1 MLWELVQE
9 QSHIAEAQSLAR
21 FFHDYYQQFFHVKEV
36 LVNTPSSK
44 ALINK
49 DQKISSW
56 RIFLL
61 ASVTL
66 ILLILFWRMGEFK
79 QDPFITETLSIQG
92 ESLSGSKLFKINCVG
107 CHGISAQGFVG
118 PDLHEATQE
127 MSDKKIIYQVIRGLT
142 PPMPS
147 FEIEPQSMADL
158 LEYMHSLN

>member
-1 MLWELVQE
+1 
-9 QSHIAEAQSLAR
+9 
-21 FFHDYYQQFFHVKEV
+21 
-36 LVNTPSSK
+36 
-44 ALINK
+44 
-49 DQKISSW
+49 
-56 RIFLL
+56 
-61 ASVTL
+61 
-66 ILLILFWRMGEFK
+66 MGEVK

-118 PDLHEATQE
+118 PDLHDATKV
-127 MSDKKIIYQVIRGLT
+127 MSDKKIINQVIQGLT

>member
-1 MLWELVQE
+1 M
-9 QSHIAEAQSLAR
+9 
-21 FFHDYYQQFFHVKEV
+21 
-36 LVNTPSSK
+36 NTPSSK

-61 ASVTL
+61 SIATL
-66 ILLILFWRMGEFK
+66 ACLILFWRMEDFK

-92 ESLSGSKLFKINCVG
+92 EALSGSKLFKINCVG

-127 MSDKKIIYQVIRGLT
+127 MSDKKIINQVIRGLT

-158 LEYMHSLN
+158 LAYMHSLN

>member
-1 MLWELVQE
+1 M
-9 QSHIAEAQSLAR
+9 
-21 FFHDYYQQFFHVKEV
+21 
-36 LVNTPSSK
+36 NTPSSK
-44 ALINK
+44 ALINEE
-49 DQKISSW
+49 QKISSR

-61 ASVTL
+61 TTV
-66 ILLILFWRMGEFK
+66 IVFFLILFWRMGDFK

-92 ESLSGSKLFKINCVG
+92 EALSGSKLFKINCVG

-127 MSDKKIIYQVIRGLT
+127 MSDKKIINQVIRGLT

-158 LEYMHSLN
+158 LAYMHSLN

>member
-1 MLWELVQE
+1 M
-9 QSHIAEAQSLAR
+9 
-21 FFHDYYQQFFHVKEV
+21 
-36 LVNTPSSK
+36 NTPSSK

-61 ASVTL
+61 STATVAFI
-66 ILLILFWRMGEFK
+66 ILLWTIGSFK

-92 ESLSGSKLFKINCVG
+92 EALAGSKLFKINCVG

-118 PDLHEATQE
+118 PDLHEVTQE
-127 MSDKKIIYQVIRGLT
+127 MSDKKIVNQVIRGLT

-147 FEIEPQSMADL
+147 FEIDPESMADL
-158 LEYMHSLN
+158 LAYMHSLNK

>member
-1 MLWELVQE
+1 M
-9 QSHIAEAQSLAR
+9 
-21 FFHDYYQQFFHVKEV
+21 
-36 LVNTPSSK
+36 NTPSSK

-61 ASVTL
+61 STSTVVL
-66 ILLILFWRMGEFK
+66 IILLWTMGSFK

-92 ESLSGSKLFKINCVG
+92 EALSGSKLFKINCAG

-127 MSDKKIIYQVIRGLT
+127 MSDKKIINQVIRGLT

-147 FEIEPQSMADL
+147 FEIDPQSMADL
-158 LEYMHSLN
+158 LAYMHSLN

>member
-1 MLWELVQE
+1 M
-9 QSHIAEAQSLAR
+9 
-21 FFHDYYQQFFHVKEV
+21 
-36 LVNTPSSK
+36 NTPSSK

-49 DQKISSW
+49 KQKISSL

-61 ASVTL
+61 SISTL
-66 ILLILFWRMGEFK
+66 ALLIFFWNIENFK
-79 QDPFITETLSIQG
+79 QDPFITETLSIHG
-92 ESLSGSKLFKINCVG
+92 EALSGSKLFKINCAG

-127 MSDKKIIYQVIRGLT
+127 LSDKKIINQVIRGLT

-158 LEYMHSLN
+158 LAYMHSLN

>member
-1 MLWELVQE
+1 MN
-9 QSHIAEAQSLAR
+9 I
-21 FFHDYYQQFFHVKEV
+21 
-36 LVNTPSSK
+36 PSSK
-44 ALINK
+44 ALIKEN
-49 DQKISSW
+49 QEISSW
-56 RIFLL
+56 RKFLL
-61 ASVTL
+61 TSVTL

-79 QDPFITETLSIQG
+79 QDPFITETLSTQG
-92 ESLSGSKLFKINCVG
+92 EALSGSKLFKINCAG

-127 MSDKKIIYQVIRGLT
+127 MSDKKIINQVIRGLT

>member
-1 MLWELVQE
+1 M
-9 QSHIAEAQSLAR
+9 
-21 FFHDYYQQFFHVKEV
+21 
-36 LVNTPSSK
+36 NTPSSK

-61 ASVTL
+61 STATAAFI
-66 ILLILFWRMGEFK
+66 ILLWTIGSFK

-92 ESLSGSKLFKINCVG
+92 EALSGSKLFKINCVG

-118 PDLHEATQE
+118 PDLHEVTKE
-127 MSDKKIIYQVIRGLT
+127 MSDKKIVNQVIRGLT

-147 FEIEPQSMADL
+147 FEIAPESMADL
-158 LEYMHSLN
+158 LAYMHSLNK

>member
-1 MLWELVQE
+1 M
-9 QSHIAEAQSLAR
+9 
-21 FFHDYYQQFFHVKEV
+21 
-36 LVNTPSSK
+36 NTPSSK

-61 ASVTL
+61 STATVAFI
-66 ILLILFWRMGEFK
+66 ILLWAIGSFK

-92 ESLSGSKLFKINCVG
+92 EALSGSKLFKINCVG

-118 PDLHEATQE
+118 PDLHEVTQE
-127 MSDKKIIYQVIRGLT
+127 MSDKKIVNQVIRGLT

-147 FEIEPQSMADL
+147 FEIDPESMADL
-158 LEYMHSLN
+158 LAYMHSLNK

>member
-1 MLWELVQE
+1 M
-9 QSHIAEAQSLAR
+9 
-21 FFHDYYQQFFHVKEV
+21 
-36 LVNTPSSK
+36 NTPSSK

-61 ASVTL
+61 STATVAL
-66 ILLILFWRMGEFK
+66 IIILWTIGSFK

-92 ESLSGSKLFKINCVG
+92 EALSGSKLFKINCVG

-118 PDLHEATQE
+118 PDLHEVTQE
-127 MSDKKIIYQVIRGLT
+127 MSDKKIVNQVIRGLT

-147 FEIEPQSMADL
+147 FEIDPESMADL
-158 LEYMHSLN
+158 LAYMHSLNK

>member
-1 MLWELVQE
+1 M
-9 QSHIAEAQSLAR
+9 
-21 FFHDYYQQFFHVKEV
+21 
-36 LVNTPSSK
+36 NTPSSK

-61 ASVTL
+61 STATVAFIIVLWTIGS
-66 ILLILFWRMGEFK
+66 FK

-92 ESLSGSKLFKINCVG
+92 EALSGSKLFKINCVG

-118 PDLHEATQE
+118 PDLHEVTKE
-127 MSDKKIIYQVIRGLT
+127 MSDKKIVNQVIRGLT

-147 FEIEPQSMADL
+147 FEIDPQSMADL
-158 LEYMHSLN
+158 LAYMHSLN

>member
-1 MLWELVQE
+1 M
-9 QSHIAEAQSLAR
+9 
-21 FFHDYYQQFFHVKEV
+21 
-36 LVNTPSSK
+36 NTPSSK

-49 DQKISSW
+49 EQKISSW

-61 ASVTL
+61 SIATVTC
-66 ILLILFWRMGEFK
+66 LILFWRMEDFK

-92 ESLSGSKLFKINCVG
+92 EALSGSKLFKINCVG

-127 MSDKKIIYQVIRGLT
+127 MSDKKIINQVIRGLT

-158 LEYMHSLN
+158 LAYMHSLN

>member
-1 MLWELVQE
+1 MN
-9 QSHIAEAQSLAR
+9 I
-21 FFHDYYQQFFHVKEV
+21 
-36 LVNTPSSK
+36 PSSK
-44 ALINK
+44 ALIKEN
-49 DQKISSW
+49 QEISSW
-56 RIFLL
+56 RKFLL
-61 ASVTL
+61 TSVTL

-127 MSDKKIIYQVIRGLT
+127 MSDKKIINQVIRGLT

>member
-1 MLWELVQE
+1 M
-9 QSHIAEAQSLAR
+9 
-21 FFHDYYQQFFHVKEV
+21 
-36 LVNTPSSK
+36 NTPSSK

-49 DQKISSW
+49 DQKISPW

-61 ASVTL
+61 SSATFVFIIFLWCVGS
-66 ILLILFWRMGEFK
+66 FK

-92 ESLSGSKLFKINCVG
+92 EALSGSKLFKINCVG

-127 MSDKKIIYQVIRGLT
+127 MNDKKIINQVIRGLT

-147 FEIEPQSMADL
+147 FEIDPQSMADL
-158 LEYMHSLN
+158 LAYMHSLDK

>member
-1 MLWELVQE
+1 M
-9 QSHIAEAQSLAR
+9 
-21 FFHDYYQQFFHVKEV
+21 
-36 LVNTPSSK
+36 NTPTSK

-49 DQKISSW
+49 GEKISPW

-61 ASVTL
+61 SAATITFL
-66 ILLILFWRMGEFK
+66 IIFWKMGDFK

-118 PDLHEATQE
+118 PDLHEATQK
-127 MSDKKIIYQVIRGLT
+127 MSDKKIINQVIRGLT

>member
-1 MLWELVQE
+1 M
-9 QSHIAEAQSLAR
+9 
-21 FFHDYYQQFFHVKEV
+21 
-36 LVNTPSSK
+36 NTPSSK

-56 RIFLL
+56 RILL
-61 ASVTL
+61 LSTATVAFI
-66 ILLILFWRMGEFK
+66 ILLWTIGSFK

-92 ESLSGSKLFKINCVG
+92 EALSGSKLFKINCVG

-127 MSDKKIIYQVIRGLT
+127 MSDKKIINQVIRGLT